1 MRLKV
6 SAILCFFVYF
16 AAFAVKPTE

>member
-16 AAFAVKPTE
+16 AAFAVKPTV